1 MKKLAAVV
9 LSICLGAAGLAG
21 CQSGQQAAGNPVQ
34 GQTESSAPGQAEGAG
49 QEEGAGRDQAQ
60 GTGGNQAERTGQ
72 GQAQGTGQDQA
83 EGAASGQNKG
93 KDQAASEG
101 TSGTKIITDHAGNQ
115 VEIPRQVNRV
125 VVTDIFPIP
134 SIITVL
140 LGSGEKVVGMNP
152 ASMSAAQTGLLGE
165 LFPDILNASTDFMNG
180 SDINMEELMKLEP
193 DVVIY
198 SAGSKEL
205 GEALRSAGFAAV
217 GISVN
222 KWDYDS
228 IETYDQWINL
238 LSEIFPEKE
247 DTAERVSQ
255 YSHKVYEDIQS
266 RVSGLK
272 DGERKNILFLFNY
285 SDTTMVTSGKK
296 FFGQFWCDAV
306 GGRNAAEGVAAENSN
321 AVINMEQ
328 VYEWNP
334 DVIFITNFTPAQP
347 EDLYENAIGQ
357 DDWSPVKAV
366 QDKNVFK
373 LPLGTY
379 RSYTPSTDTPLTL
392 LWMAKQVYPDLFAD
406 VDINKE
412 VKDYY
417 KDMYG
422 VELNDGQV
430 QRMYHPGRDAA
441 AGFKK

>member
-1 MKKLAAVV
+1 
-9 LSICLGAAGLAG
+9 
-21 CQSGQQAAGNPVQ
+21 
-34 GQTESSAPGQAEGAG
+34 
-49 QEEGAGRDQAQ
+49 
-60 GTGGNQAERTGQ
+60 
-72 GQAQGTGQDQA
+72 
-83 EGAASGQNKG
+83 
-93 KDQAASEG
+93 
-101 TSGTKIITDHAGNQ
+101 
-115 VEIPRQVNRV
+115 
-125 VVTDIFPIP
+125 
-134 SIITVL
+134 
-140 LGSGEKVVGMNP
+140 MNP
-152 ASMSAAQTGLLGE
+152 ASMSAARTGLLGE
-165 LFPDILNASTDFMNG
+165 LFPDILNAGTDFMNG

-205 GEALRSAGFAAV
+205 GEALRAAGFAAV

-228 IETYDQWINL
+228 IETYDQWITL

-255 YSHKVYEDIQS
+255 YSHKVYED
-266 RVSGLK
+266 
-272 DGERKNILFLFNY
+272 
-285 SDTTMVTSGKK
+285 
-296 FFGQFWCDAV
+296 
-306 GGRNAAEGVAAENSN
+306 
-321 AVINMEQ
+321 
-328 VYEWNP
+328 
-334 DVIFITNFTPAQP
+334 
-347 EDLYENAIGQ
+347 LYENAIGQ

-366 QDKNVFK
+366 RDKNVFK

-422 VELNDGQV
+422 VELTDGQV

>member
-1 MKKLAAVV
+1 MKKLTAVI

-21 CQSGQQAAGNPVQ
+21 CQSGQQAAGSA
-34 GQTESSAPGQAEGAG
+34 GQARTESSAPGQAQDPGAGKERAEGTGQGRSESSGAG
-49 QEEGAGRDQAQ
+49 QEQAREADS
-60 GTGGNQAERTGQ
+60 GK
-72 GQAQGTGQDQA
+72 GQD
-83 EGAASGQNKG
+83 EGQEASKG
-93 KDQAASEG
+93 ASD
-101 TSGTKIITDHAGNQ
+101 TKIITDHAGNQ
-115 VEIPRQVNRV
+115 VEIPNQVNRV

-152 ASMSAAQTGLLGE
+152 ASMSAARTGLLGE
-165 LFPDILNASTDFMNG
+165 LFPDILNAGTDFMNG

-205 GEALRSAGFAAV
+205 GEALRAAGFAAV

-328 VYEWNP
+328 VYEWDP

-366 QDKNVFK
+366 RDKNVFK

-392 LWMAKQVYPDLFAD
+392 LWMAKQVYRL
-406 VDINKE
+406 VC
-412 VKDYY
+412 
-417 KDMYG
+417 G
-422 VELNDGQV
+422 RGHQQRGQ
-430 QRMYHPGRDAA
+430 GLL
-441 AGFKK
+441 

>member
-1 MKKLAAVV
+1 MKKLTAVI

-21 CQSGQQAAGNPVQ
+21 CQSGQQAAGSA
-34 GQTESSAPGQAEGAG
+34 GQARTESSAPGQAQDPGAGKERAEGTGQGRTESSGAG
-49 QEEGAGRDQAQ
+49 QEQAREADS
-60 GTGGNQAERTGQ
+60 GK
-72 GQAQGTGQDQA
+72 GQD
-83 EGAASGQNKG
+83 EGQEASKG
-93 KDQAASEG
+93 ASD
-101 TSGTKIITDHAGNQ
+101 TKIITDHAGNQ
-115 VEIPRQVNRV
+115 VEIPNQVNRV

-152 ASMSAAQTGLLGE
+152 ASMSAARTGLLGE
-165 LFPDILNASTDFMNG
+165 LFPDILNAGTDFMNG

-205 GEALRSAGFAAV
+205 GEALRAAGFAAV

-228 IETYDQWINL
+228 IETYDQWIAL

-255 YSHKVYEDIQS
+255 YSHKVYEDIQG
-266 RVSGLK
+266 RVAGLREE
-272 DGERKNILFLFNY
+272 ERKSILFLFNY

-306 GGRNAAEGVAAENSN
+306 GGRNAAKGVAAENSN

-328 VYEWNP
+328 VYEWDP

-366 QDKNVFK
+366 RDKNVFK

-422 VELNDGQV
+422 VELTDGQV

>member
-1 MKKLAAVV
+1 MKKLTAVI

-21 CQSGQQAAGNPVQ
+21 CQSGQQAAGSA
-34 GQTESSAPGQAEGAG
+34 GQARTESSAPGQAQDPGAGKERAEGTGQGRSESSGAG
-49 QEEGAGRDQAQ
+49 QEQAGEADS
-60 GTGGNQAERTGQ
+60 GK
-72 GQAQGTGQDQA
+72 GQD
-83 EGAASGQNKG
+83 EGQEASKG
-93 KDQAASEG
+93 ASD
-101 TSGTKIITDHAGNQ
+101 TKIITDHAGNQ
-115 VEIPRQVNRV
+115 VEIPNQVNRV

-152 ASMSAAQTGLLGE
+152 ASMSAARTGLLGE
-165 LFPDILNASTDFMNG
+165 LFPDILNAGTDFMNG

-205 GEALRSAGFAAV
+205 GDALRAAGFAAV

-228 IETYDQWINL
+228 IETYDQWIAL

-255 YSHKVYEDIQS
+255 YSHKVYEDIQG
-266 RVSGLK
+266 RVAGLK
-272 DGERKNILFLFNY
+272 EEERKSILFLFNY

-306 GGRNAAEGVAAENSN
+306 GGRNVAEGVAAENSN

-334 DVIFITNFTPAQP
+334 DIIFITNFTPVQP
-347 EDLYENAIGQ
+347 EDLYENAVGQ

-366 QDKNVFK
+366 QDKNVYK

-379 RSYTPSTDTPLTL
+379 RSYTPSTDTPMTL
-392 LWMAKQVYPDLFAD
+392 LWMAKQVYPDLFSD
-406 VDINKE
+406 VDMTQE

-417 KDMYG
+417 KELYG
-422 VELNDGQV
+422 VDLSGEQV
-430 QRMYHPGRDAA
+430 QRMYHPGREAA
-441 AGFKK
+441 AGYKK